1 MKIRQAKKI
10 WNNLNENKSLK
21 YKGCTIY
28 VAVCVIAYNHFL
40 ILKSQNLF
48 NSDNPSWRWE

>member
-21 YKGCTIY
+21 YKYHTMY
-28 VAVCVIAYNHFL
+28 VASCIMAYNHFL
-40 ILKSQNLF
+40 ILKKPKF
-48 NSDNPSWRWE
+48 I